1 MKTGIENRE
10 SGIVRPLG
18 AVLALLAGMALPA
31 QAQDKDSLSMQQ
43 LLSEVRQGRT
53 RDAQDNARREAEFK
67 ADAAK
72 QDALINEAERKIAAL
87 EARSGQLEAQFNANE
102 IKVEAARARRD
113 ERLGALKELFGHL
126 TGAAGDLRAR
136 FRSSITSS
144 QYPDRQA
151 FLDQLI
157 AKMNDDTD
165 LPTIE
170 EIEQLWFELHR
181 ETTESGRIVKYPAQV
196 GTESGREIVRIGLF
210 NLVSDGDYLA
220 YDSDTQAVSVLAR
233 KPGGTAGGA
242 KDLQSAS
249 TGFTPVGIDPT
260 GAAGGGY
267 LKALIDTPTLV
278 ERWHQGRVVGYVITV
293 VGLFGLIVAAW
304 RFATL
309 STLGGKVKRQ
319 QSADSARD
327 DNPLGR
333 VLLAGEAHAHDDV
346 ETLELKLGEAII
358 KERPAILRGLPLIKI
373 IAMVAPLMGLL
384 GTVTGMIIVF
394 QAITIYGAGDPKAMA
409 GGISSALVTTV
420 LGLIVAIPM
429 LLLHTLLYSRARTI
443 LHVLEEQTAGLVAE
457 RAGR

>member
-1 MKTGIENRE
+1 MSTVTMKAT
-10 SGIVRPLG
+10 PLA
-18 AVLALLAGMALPA
+18 AVMALLAGLILPA
-31 QAQDKDSLSMQQ
+31 QAQDKSADKDSLSMQQ

-72 QDALINEAERKIAAL
+72 QDALIADAERRIAAL
-87 EARSGQLEAQFNANE
+87 EGRSAQLEGQFNANE
-102 IKVEAARARRD
+102 IKVEEARRRRD

-136 FRSSITSS
+136 FSGSITTS

-151 FLDQLI
+151 FLERLI

-165 LPTIE
+165 LPTVE

-181 ETTESGRIVKYPAQV
+181 EMTESGRVVKYPAKV
-196 GTESGREIVRIGLF
+196 GTQSGREIVRIGLF
-210 NLVSDGDYLA
+210 NLVSNGEYLA
-220 YDSDTQAVSVLAR
+220 YDSDTRSVSVLAR
-233 KPGGTAGGA
+233 QPDGYTGGA
-242 KDLQSAS
+242 EDLQAA
-249 TGFTPVGIDPT
+249 TAGFTPVGIDPT
-260 GAAGGGY
+260 GAAGGSY

-278 ERWHQGRVVGYVITV
+278 ERWHQGRTVGYLITL
-293 VGLFGLIVAAW
+293 VGILGLAVAAW
-304 RFATL
+304 RFAAL
-309 STLGGKVKRQ
+309 SALTGKVKRQ
-319 QSADSARD
+319 QASNSAGD

-333 VLLAGEAHAHDDV
+333 VLLAGEAHANDDV

-358 KERPAILRGLPLIKI
+358 KERPAIMRGLPLIKI

-429 LLLHTLLYSRARTI
+429 LLLHTLLYGRARTI